1 MTTIYDF
8 KALNNKGEEVDM
20 SQYKGKVLM
29 IVNTASKCGF
39 TPQYDGLEALYKK
52 YQDQGLVILG
62 FPCDQ
67 FKHQEPGSDEE
78 IAEFCRLNHGVTFP
92 LMKKIDV
99 FGENAHPI
107 FKYLTQQVPNE
118 EVHGLK
124 DRATMKM
131 VDALSKSEGREEG
144 GVRWNFTKFLISKDG
159 SIIKRFAPVAKPVN
173 IMNRKITQNNTK
185 MEAKDQVLQAMREI
199 GAPVNA
205 GKIAEVTGLDRKVVD
220 KAFDALKKE
229 GAIVSPVRCKWEPAK

>member
-1 MTTIYDF
+1 MATIYDF
-8 KALNNKGEEVDM
+8 KALNNKGAEVDM
-20 SQYKGKVLM
+20 AQYRGSVLM

-52 YQDQGLVILG
+52 HKDQGLVILG

-67 FKHQEPGSDEE
+67 FKHQEPGSDAE

-107 FKYLTQQVPNE
+107 FKYLTQTVPTE
-118 EVHGLK
+118 EVKGLK
-124 DRATMKM
+124 NKATMAL
-131 VDALSKSEGREEG
+131 VDGLSKSEGREEG

-159 SIIKRFAPVAKPVN
+159 SVVKRFPPVATPED
-173 IMNRKITQNNTK
+173 
-185 MEAKDQVLQAMREI
+185 MEADVESM
-199 GAPVNA
+199 
-205 GKIAEVTGLDRKVVD
+205 
-220 KAFDALKKE
+220 LK
-229 GAIVSPVRCKWEPAK
+229 

>member
-1 MTTIYDF
+1 MHKTITSIVVALFLMTTVYAQNTKEMATIYDF

-20 SQYKGKVLM
+20 AQYKGKVLM

-52 YQDQGLVILG
+52 YKDQGLVILG

-67 FKHQEPGSDEE
+67 FKHQEPGTDEE

-124 DRATMKM
+124 DKATMKL
-131 VDALSKSEGREEG
+131 VDGLSKSEGREEG

-159 SIIKRFAPVAKPVN
+159 SVIKRFAPTTTP
-173 IMNRKITQNNTK
+173 
-185 MEAKDQVLQAMREI
+185 EELD
-199 GAPVNA
+199 
-205 GKIAEVTGLDRKVVD
+205 AEV
-220 KAFDALKKE
+220 AAMLK
-229 GAIVSPVRCKWEPAK
+229 

>member
-1 MTTIYDF
+1 MLAVIMMVMVSCTQNEKKMETIYDF

-39 TPQYDGLEALYKK
+39 TPQYDGLQALYEK
-52 YQDQGLVILG
+52 YQDQGFVILG

-67 FKHQEPGSDEE
+67 FRNQEPGDDAE
-78 IAEFCRLNHGVTFP
+78 IAQFCKINFGVTFP

-107 FKYLTQQVPNE
+107 FTYLTTQVPDE

-124 DRATMKM
+124 NKATMKM
-131 VDALSKSEGREEG
+131 VDSLATGRKDG
-144 GVRWNFTKFLISKDG
+144 DVRWNFTKFLISKDG
-159 SIIKRFAPVAKPVN
+159 SVIKRFAPVVTPKELDKEV
-173 IMNRKITQNNTK
+173 
-185 MEAKDQVLQAMREI
+185 
-199 GAPVNA
+199 
-205 GKIAEVTGLDRKVVD
+205 AEM
-220 KAFDALKKE
+220 LK
-229 GAIVSPVRCKWEPAK
+229 

>member
-1 MTTIYDF
+1 MKKLLISMFASIVLMLASCAQNDKQMTTIFDF

-20 SQYKGKVLM
+20 AQYKGKVLM

-39 TPQYDGLEALYKK
+39 TPQYDGLQALYEK

-67 FKHQEPGSDEE
+67 FKNQEPGSDEE
-78 IAEFCRLNHGVTFP
+78 IAEFCRVNHGVTFP

-107 FKYLTQQVPNE
+107 FTYLTTQVPDE

-124 DRATMKM
+124 NKATMKM
-131 VDALSKSEGREEG
+131 VDTLAKGRKDG
-144 GVRWNFTKFLISKDG
+144 DVRWNFTKFLISRDG
-159 SIIKRFAPVAKPVN
+159 SVIKRFAPVVTPEELDKEV
-173 IMNRKITQNNTK
+173 
-185 MEAKDQVLQAMREI
+185 
-199 GAPVNA
+199 
-205 GKIAEVTGLDRKVVD
+205 AEM
-220 KAFDALKKE
+220 LK
-229 GAIVSPVRCKWEPAK
+229 

>member
-1 MTTIYDF
+1 MHKTITSIVVALFLMKTAYAQNTKEMAPIYDF

-20 SQYKGKVLM
+20 AQYKGKVLM

-52 YQDQGLVILG
+52 YQGLVILG

-67 FKHQEPGSDEE
+67 FKHQEPGTDEE

-107 FKYLTQQVPNE
+107 FKYLTQQVPTE

-124 DRATMKM
+124 DKATMKL
-131 VDALSKSEGREEG
+131 VDGLSKSEGREEG

-159 SIIKRFAPVAKPVN
+159 SLIKRFAPVAKPED
-173 IMNRKITQNNTK
+173 
-185 MEAKDQVLQAMREI
+185 MEAEIEAM
-199 GAPVNA
+199 
-205 GKIAEVTGLDRKVVD
+205 
-220 KAFDALKKE
+220 LK
-229 GAIVSPVRCKWEPAK
+229 